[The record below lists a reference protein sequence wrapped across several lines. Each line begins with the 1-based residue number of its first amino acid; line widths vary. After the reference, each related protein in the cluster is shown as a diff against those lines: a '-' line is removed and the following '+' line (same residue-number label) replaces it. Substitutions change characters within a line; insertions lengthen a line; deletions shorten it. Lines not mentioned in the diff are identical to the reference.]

1 MYPQS
6 CIVFVEVFNMAAIAK
21 NNRINIRV
29 SDDDKKIL
37 ELAAQINNVSV
48 SSYIIDLAR
57 KQAELDVKNNE
68 TIILGNKERDIVLS
82 LLDKPTLPNAALKEL
97 MNSEF

>member
-1 MYPQS
+1 M
-6 CIVFVEVFNMAAIAK
+6 EVIFMAAIAK

-37 ELAAQINNVSV
+37 ELAAQINKVSV
-48 SSYIIDLAR
+48 SSYIIDLAM
-57 KQAELDVKNNE
+57 KQAELDVKKNE
-68 TIILGNKERDIVLS
+68 TIILGNKERDLVLS
-82 LLDKPTLPNAALKEL
+82 LLENPPLPNDALKEL

>member
-1 MYPQS
+1 MYIIS
-6 CIVFVEVFNMAAIAK
+6 VEVNYMAAIAK

-37 ELAAQINNVSV
+37 ELAAQINKVSV
-48 SSYIIDLAR
+48 SSYIIDLAM
-57 KQAELDVKNNE
+57 KQAELDVKKNE
-68 TIILGNKERDIVLS
+68 TIVLGNKERDLVLS
-82 LLDKPTLPNAALKEL
+82 LLENPPLPNKALKEL

>member
-1 MYPQS
+1 MY
-6 CIVFVEVFNMAAIAK
+6 IIFVEVNYMAAIAK

-37 ELAAQINNVSV
+37 ELAAQINKVSV
-48 SSYIIDLAR
+48 SSYIIDLAM
-57 KQAELDVKNNE
+57 KQAELDVKKNE
-68 TIILGNKERDIVLS
+68 TIVLGNKERDLVLS
-82 LLDKPTLPNAALKEL
+82 LLENPPLPNEALKEL